1 MNKKILSMLVLGL
14 LLGGGAVG
22 AFQAAAQSSPVNAGQ
37 ALIEDS
43 QDDKDDNDRFEKPDT
58 PITGIA
64 LEKASVAALNYL
76 GQGKVTET
84 EIEDEESYYE
94 VEVTL
99 DNGHEIDVQLDESF
113 NVVGTDTD

>member
-22 AFQAAAQSSPVNAGQ
+22 SFQVMAQTNSVGAGL
-37 ALIEDS
+37 AVIEDS
-43 QDDKDDNDRFEKPDT
+43 QDDKDDNERFEKLDK
-58 PITGIA
+58 PITGTA
-64 LEKASVAALNYL
+64 LEKASAAALNYL

-99 DNGHEIDVQLDESF
+99 DNGHEVDVQLDESF